1 MPGNVLMGRHRG
13 SEQGLELDGE
23 SGISDFSYAPV
34 VPPLLAVSNNDL
46 LTDQRVDWVVCRERR
61 GLRLGELELMRVDIE
76 LCRVSKVCVEI
87 IQYIPL

>member
-1 MPGNVLMGRHRG
+1 M
-13 SEQGLELDGE
+13 ELDSE
-23 SGISDFSYAPV
+23 SGISDFLYAPV

-46 LTDQRVDWVVCRERR
+46 LTDQRVDWVVCRKRR
-61 GLRLGELELMRVDIE
+61 GLRLGDLELMRVDIE